1 MKNFEDAKQEYRK
14 FLDSLNDVASN
25 DVINDGASKESQD
38 LSNSKDDFIY
48 ADVIKSD
55 LSVFKG
61 KIR

>member
-14 FLDSLNDVASN
+14 FLDRLNDVVCN
-25 DVINDGASKESQD
+25 DEINDGASKESQD